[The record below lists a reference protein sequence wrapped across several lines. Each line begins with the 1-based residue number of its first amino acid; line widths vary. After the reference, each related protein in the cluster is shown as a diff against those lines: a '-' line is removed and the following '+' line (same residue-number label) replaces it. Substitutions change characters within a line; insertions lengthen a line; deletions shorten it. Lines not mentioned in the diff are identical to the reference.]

1 MYSLSKNKNMYKI
14 VHKKRKTKGW
24 IISSNSYMDLE
35 KIAKNLM
42 NDIPKICLKRIDL
55 DTTSSS
61 IESDNKA
68 VDANL
73 SRNEV
78 LDEPIE
84 KSNQQDIDVNLSR
97 NEVLDESI
105 EKSNQQDIDVNLSRN
120 EVLDESIEKSNQQV
134 RVLIH
139 YYIYQKYI

>member
-1 MYSLSKNKNMYKI
+1 
-14 VHKKRKTKGW
+14 
-24 IISSNSYMDLE
+24 MDLE

-105 EKSNQQDIDVNLSRN
+105 EKSNQQGTCFNSLLYIPKVYLEQIDLTNTTS
-120 EVLDESIEKSNQQV
+120 VLTQV
-134 RVLIH
+134 VTKILMLIC
-139 YYIYQKYI
+139 QEMKF